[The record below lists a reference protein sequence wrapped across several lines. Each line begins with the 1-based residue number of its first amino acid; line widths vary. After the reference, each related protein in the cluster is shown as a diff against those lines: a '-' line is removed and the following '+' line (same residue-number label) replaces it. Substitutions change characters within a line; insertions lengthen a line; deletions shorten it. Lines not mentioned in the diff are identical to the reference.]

1 MVNTDSLISELAK
14 IADDVIFPRYLALKD
29 GDIEEKSPGEFV
41 TIADREAEE
50 CITCYLRAIY
60 PDAIVIGEEAV
71 GLQSSLTD
79 ALKTDATCCLR
90 SRLLGA
96 GLHYLETSST
106 S

>member
-14 IADDVIFPRYLALKD
+14 IADDVILPRYLALKD

-50 CITCYLRAIY
+50 CITCYL
-60 PDAIVIGEEAV
+60 DAIMISEEAV